1 MNQEQ
6 QTRQYQQ
13 QQAHNIINANDV
25 VFNIDLNDDNN
36 GNGSTCVEMEIE
48 RDYNAGSDEIV
59 EFKSLKLQNFY
70 NLQND
75 IGLMKFC
82 TSALLNMPYTIK
94 NNKIYPA
101 IRALNELINQQ
112 KSSFVYNQYNYI
124 ERIPFMSNGSS
135 SSVGIINEPYVS
147 LSGIINE
154 PVVRILKE
162 IKKLERIKFC
172 KALVTK
178 NEIALKR
185 NLSHIFKLKRKT
197 LINKKDWD
205 LKVANSI
212 QKIYK
217 IFKNNKPELFY
228 TNKSVYLR
236 NLNLQ
241 NGLHSDIFPFT
252 G

>member
-94 NNKIYPA
+94 NHKIYPA